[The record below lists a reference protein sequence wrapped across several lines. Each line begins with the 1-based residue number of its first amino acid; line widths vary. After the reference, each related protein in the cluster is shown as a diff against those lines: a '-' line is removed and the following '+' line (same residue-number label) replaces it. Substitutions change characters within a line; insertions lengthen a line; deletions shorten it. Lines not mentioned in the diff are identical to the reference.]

1 MGSFELVDLDCL
13 DDLLRVLLL
22 GGAITV
28 VVGMASRLD
37 YR

>member
-13 DDLLRVLLL
+13 CDLLRVLFL

-28 VVGMASRLD
+28 VVGMAGRLG